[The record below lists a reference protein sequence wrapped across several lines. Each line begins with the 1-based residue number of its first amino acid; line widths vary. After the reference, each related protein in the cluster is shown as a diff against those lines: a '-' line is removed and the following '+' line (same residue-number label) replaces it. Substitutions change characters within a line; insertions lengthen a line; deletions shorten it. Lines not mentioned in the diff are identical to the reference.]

1 MTFVVDASVAM
12 SWCFEDEATS
22 YTESVLERLRGSD
35 AAAPAIW
42 PLEVANIL
50 LLGERRGRIPRPKT
64 ESFVRVLQELRVAVE
79 DGPPAAVL
87 GSVLQIGREYGL
99 TSYDASYLELA
110 MRRGLPLATLDGRLA
125 DAAQRASVK
134 LVE

>member
-1 MTFVVDASVAM
+1 MAFVVDASVTM
-12 SWCFEDEATS
+12 SWCFEDEATP
-22 YTESVLERLRGSD
+22 YTESVLERLRESR
-35 AAAPAIW
+35 AEAPAIW

-64 ESFVRVLQELRVAVE
+64 ESFVRVLQELRIAVE
-79 DGPPAAVL
+79 DGLPATVL
-87 GSVLQIGREYGL
+87 GPVLQIGREYGL

-110 MRRGLPLATLDGRLA
+110 MRRGLPLATLDRRMIG
-125 DAAQRASVK
+125 AAEQSGVA

>member
-1 MTFVVDASVAM
+1 MAFVVDASVTM

-22 YTESVLERLRGSD
+22 YTESVLEQLRVTS
-35 AAAPAIW
+35 AAVPEIW

-64 ESFVRVLQELRVAVE
+64 ESFVRVLQELQVSVE
-79 DGPPAAVL
+79 DGAPATML
-87 GSVLQIGREYGL
+87 GPVLQIGREYGL
-99 TSYDASYLELA
+99 TSYDAAYLELA
-110 MRRGLPLATLDGRLA
+110 MRRGLPLATLDRRLA
-125 DAAQRASVK
+125 DAAGRAGVE

>member
-1 MTFVVDASVAM
+1 M

-22 YTESVLERLRGSD
+22 YTEPVLERLRESF

-42 PLEVANIL
+42 PLEVGDIL
-50 LLGERRGRIPRPKT
+50 LLGERRGRIPRTKT
-64 ESFVRVLQELRVAVE
+64 ESFVRVLQELRVSVE
-79 DGPPAAVL
+79 YEPTATALGPA
-87 GSVLQIGREYGL
+87 LQIGREYGL

-110 MRRGLPLATLDGRLA
+110 MRRDLPLATLDRRLA
-125 DAAQRASVK
+125 DAARGAGVP

>member
-1 MTFVVDASVAM
+1 MTFVVDASVTM
-12 SWCFEDEATS
+12 SWCFEDGATS
-22 YTESVLERLRGSD
+22 YTESVLDRLRDSSARVPG
-35 AAAPAIW
+35 IW

-64 ESFVRVLQELRVAVE
+64 ESFVRVLQELRVSVE
-79 DGPPAAVL
+79 DESHATVL
-87 GSVLQIGREYGL
+87 GPILRIGREYGL

-110 MRRGLPLATLDGRLA
+110 MRRGLPLATLDRRLA
-125 DAAQRASVK
+125 DAAGRAGVD